1 MPIYSFRCQ
10 KCRNVIEKIQL
21 YSDPFP
27 ECPLCGSKMTRL
39 LETPAIKFKGSG
51 FHCTDYTRHGRKKTV

>member
-10 KCRNVIEKIQL
+10 KCLHEIEQVQL
-21 YSDPFP
+21 YSDTFP
-27 ECPLCGSKMTRL
+27 DCPLCGSKMTRL
-39 LETPAIKFKGSG
+39 LGSPAIKFKGSG

>member
-10 KCRNVIEKIQL
+10 KCRHVIEQIQS

-27 ECPLCGSKMTRL
+27 ECPLCGSKMSRL
-39 LETPAIKFKGSG
+39 LGSPSLKFKGSG